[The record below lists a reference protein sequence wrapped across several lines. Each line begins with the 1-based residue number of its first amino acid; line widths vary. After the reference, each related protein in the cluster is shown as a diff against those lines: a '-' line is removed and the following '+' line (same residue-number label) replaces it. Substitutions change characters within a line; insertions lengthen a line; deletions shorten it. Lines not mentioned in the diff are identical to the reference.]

1 MLFFGCFAD
10 LATATE
16 ASPKDPTTGRDLVA
30 ARHRMVGLLRATL
43 TVHQR
48 GGGGEEE
55 VRYRN
60 FGVNV
65 KLVTVYRHTYLLVT
79 DGVDTFRNPLYYDFS
94 FLGHRGNNQPDP
106 CPKCSCLPAT
116 PSLPSSLAESR

>member
-1 MLFFGCFAD
+1 MHDASCFPKKNNIVFPKKQNKVELRHTLFFFRMNTVFACVFFSD

-55 VRYRN
+55 VRCRN
-60 FGVNV
+60 FGVSIHLFIN
-65 KLVTVYRHTYLLVT
+65 L
-79 DGVDTFRNPLYYDFS
+79 
-94 FLGHRGNNQPDP
+94 
-106 CPKCSCLPAT
+106 
-116 PSLPSSLAESR
+116 